1 MFKSLSNR
9 KKKLVYLAVKKSRN
23 DIKIRKTHFST
34 NKCEINKLD
43 LDFFEKYI
51 PNLSIF
57 FKGGTICDSISVH
70 ILNKLFTARERK
82 NYSITKY
89 IGCGS
94 SGYVMDVLYSNFYGR
109 SVETTE
115 KNYILKLI
123 PISKSETSKQDVI
136 LNNKCK
142 IRETYMIDIKNEIN
156 MQKSL
161 VEILK
166 FKSNDLIMIP
176 AIIKEKELKAYNL
189 YAVLMEKIP
198 STYKSFPT
206 SFGLSRQQNIIDK
219 HKKFIFMM
227 VHVVS
232 QLHELDFTHGDV
244 AYRNLFYNEEEGK
257 IALIDFGRSV
267 YIKNLSLYNQYM
279 FKMYDYYCILNEIF
293 RDNSS
298 ILNDDYVSYLSD
310 CLQTAL
316 LKQKVFDNLNS
327 SHLSDEKEKSIF
339 RKFRDNLLK
348 PADKASLELKISSAD
363 KFKKDK
369 ILKDEETDK
378 YIHISVL
385 RKKWSDPHGPYEDTL
400 NSDFWGVRY

>member
-1 MFKSLSNR
+1 
-9 KKKLVYLAVKKSRN
+9 
-23 DIKIRKTHFST
+23 
-34 NKCEINKLD
+34 
-43 LDFFEKYI
+43 
-51 PNLSIF
+51 
-57 FKGGTICDSISVH
+57 
-70 ILNKLFTARERK
+70 
-82 NYSITKY
+82 
-89 IGCGS
+89 
-94 SGYVMDVLYSNFYGR
+94 
-109 SVETTE
+109 
-115 KNYILKLI
+115 
-123 PISKSETSKQDVI
+123 
-136 LNNKCK
+136 
-142 IRETYMIDIKNEIN
+142 

-166 FKSNDLIMIP
+166 YKSNDLIMIP

-219 HKKFIFMM
+219 HKKFISMM
-227 VHVVS
+227 VQVVS

-298 ILNDDYVSYLSD
+298 ILNDDYVAYLSD

-369 ILKDEETDK
+369 IFKDDETDK